1 MVAPLVSLV
10 QLAFFPEFLLR
21 LFQNAVIDDSIE
33 SKFLVDE
40 AGANVFV
47 QHNLGAIYRD
57 GKVDCITWYKKI
69 VGSVD
74 DVGLASESRG
84 VAGFN
89 RLLLVRLAGL
99 HCTHD

>member
-21 LFQNAVIDDSIE
+21 LLQNAVIDDSIE

-47 QHNLGAIYRD
+47 QHNLDATHRD
-57 GKVDCITWYKKI
+57 GKVDCIICYKKI
-69 VGSVD
+69 VGSGD
-74 DVGLASESRG
+74 DVRLASESPG
-84 VAGFN
+84 VAARNGLF
-89 RLLLVRLAGL
+89 LAVPAEMPSP
-99 HCTHD
+99 